1 MMMKKI
7 IFNIPA
13 VLLALLALSCT
24 KAPDKHE
31 VEAGFTPAVDLPQV
45 TISKSNIEIDEYSGE
60 VTVDV
65 VVSGIKSLKKK
76 LEIGLMSSTDFD
88 FYQSKAVPVPASNNT
103 HRITVPVSAGK
114 TNWLIAM
121 CSVTGAAD
129 YSAKIAIDVPDV
141 PWYYKVA
148 SAYVGDFESTAG
160 SYPNHQ
166 IYLSFSQDYKNAV
179 LYNFDPYVAS
189 VTENY
194 DPLGKKSNYL
204 VGTLDL
210 ERRVIVFTPSSGQF
224 YSLNDSS
231 YMMAAI
237 KSFENNNIQLASSF
251 EISISEDGQS
261 LELPWLGVFN
271 SVRGAFEMVYSG
283 PVTIKAN

>member
-1 MMMKKI
+1 MIMKKI

-204 VGTLDL
+204 VGTLDI

-231 YMMAAI
+231 YMIAAI
-237 KSFENNNIQLASSF
+237 KSCENNNIQLASSF

>member
-1 MMMKKI
+1 MMMKNK

-13 VLLALLALSCT
+13 VLLALLAVSCS
-24 KAPDKHE
+24 KAPEKYE
-31 VEAGFTPAVDLPQV
+31 VEKSFTPAGDLPQV
-45 TISKSNIEIDEYSGE
+45 SISKENIDIDEYSGE

-65 VVSGIKSLKKK
+65 IVSGVKSSMKK

-88 FYQSKAVPVPASNNT
+88 FYQSRAVVVPAVDNT
-103 HRITVPVSAGK
+103 HRIKVPVSAGR
-114 TNWLIAM
+114 TNWLMAM
-121 CSVTGAAD
+121 CSVTGSSD
-129 YSAKIAIDVPDV
+129 YSSKLAIDVPDV

-148 SAYVGDFESTAG
+148 SSYVGDFESSAQ
-160 SYPNHQ
+160 SFPNHQ
-166 IYLSFSQDYKNAV
+166 LYLSFSQDFKNAV

-231 YMMAAI
+231 YMMATI

-251 EISISEDGQS
+251 EISFSEDGQS

-283 PVTIKAN
+283 PITLKAN